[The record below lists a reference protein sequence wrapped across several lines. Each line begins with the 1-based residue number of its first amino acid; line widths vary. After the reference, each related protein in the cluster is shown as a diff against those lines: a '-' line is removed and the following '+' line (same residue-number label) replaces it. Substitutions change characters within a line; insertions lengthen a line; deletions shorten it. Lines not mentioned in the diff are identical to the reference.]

1 MGLACSSSH
10 GFDQQSATIECKIN
24 YIRAVSDGDVLC
36 TARVIHPGRRT
47 LVVEADVYQ
56 DEKLVAKAQGTFAL
70 ISALRKLRRT
80 FPRARWPDSGTR
92 AALSEWVNPAQKPGD
107 NASFHFTLVDRPD
120 HPHIG
125 ATDAELLNR
134 RLALLGKHEHLSLLE
149 QCLHGIERECLRV
162 TGEGRLAQTPHPEAL
177 GAALTHEQITTDYS
191 ESLLE
196 FITPALPNPADTLSS
211 LDKIHR
217 FAYSK
222 LGSEYLWSPSM
233 PCPLPAEEDIPIAYY
248 GTSNIGQLKYVYR
261 KGLALRYGKTMQ
273 CIAGIHYNFS
283 LPEDLWPLLKE
294 AEGFVGTDRDYQS
307 TAYIALIRNF
317 RRYSWLLMYLFGASP
332 ALDAGFLRGR
342 SHQLEVLDADT
353 LYLPYATSLR
363 MSDLGYQSNAQAGL
377 TPCYNDLAS
386 YTDSLREAV
395 ATPYAP
401 YVEVGTHKD
410 GEWVQLNTNILQ
422 IENEY
427 YSNIR
432 PKRVT
437 YTGERPIQALMAR
450 GIQYIEVRCLDINP
464 FLPMGIDLQESRF
477 LDAFLLY
484 CALNDSPLFADNEC
498 GNATSNFL
506 SVVKEGRRPG
516 LQLQRRGESVDM
528 KEWAAEL
535 LEQIAPLAAMLDQS
549 QGINEHS
556 QALDAQLAKVK
567 DSSLTPSAQVL
578 AAMSERKESFA
589 QFSLHQSQVHAEYF
603 RSEPLK
609 AEEQARFEE
618 LARSSLAQQAE
629 LEQNEVGDFD
639 VFVGSYQA
647 SILAISN

>member
-1 MGLACSSSH
+1 MS
-10 GFDQQSATIECKIN
+10 
-24 YIRAVSDGDVLC
+24 
-36 TARVIHPGRRT
+36 
-47 LVVEADVYQ
+47 
-56 DEKLVAKAQGTFAL
+56 
-70 ISALRKLRRT
+70 
-80 FPRARWPDSGTR
+80 
-92 AALSEWVNPAQKPGD
+92 
-107 NASFHFTLVDRPD
+107 
-120 HPHIG
+120 
-125 ATDAELLNR
+125 ELLNR
-134 RLALLGKHEHLSLLE
+134 RLALLGERANLSLLE

-162 TGEGRLAQTPHPEAL
+162 TGEGRLAQTPHPESL
-177 GAALTHEQITTDYS
+177 GSALTNEQITTDYS

-196 FITPALPNPADTLSS
+196 FITPALPDPADTLAS
-211 LDKIHR
+211 LDSIHR

-222 LGSEYLWSPSM
+222 LGNEYLWSPSM

-283 LPEDLWPLLKE
+283 LPEKLWPLLK
-294 AEGFVGTDRDYQS
+294 ADDGFVGTDRDYQS
-307 TAYIALIRNF
+307 AAYIALIRNF
-317 RRYSWLLMYLFGASP
+317 RRYSWLLMYLFGSSP

-342 SHQLEVLDADT
+342 SHQLEQLDADT

-363 MSDLGYQSNAQAGL
+363 MSDLGYQSSAQAGL
-377 TPCYNDLAS
+377 TPCYNDLNS
-386 YTDSLREAV
+386 YTDSLRRAV

-437 YTGERPIQALMAR
+437 YTGERPIQALVAR
-450 GIQYIEVRCLDINP
+450 GIQYVEVRLLDINP
-464 FLPMGIDLQESRF
+464 FLPTGIELPQARF

-484 CALNDSPLFADNEC
+484 CALNESPLLTSTTC

-516 LQLQRRGESVDM
+516 LQLQRDGQPVDM
-528 KEWAAEL
+528 KEWACEL
-535 LEQIAPLAAMLDQS
+535 LENIAPLAALLDQS
-549 QGINEHS
+549 HGGDAHS
-556 QALDAQLAKVK
+556 KALDAQLAKVQ

-578 AAMSERKESFA
+578 AAMSEHKESFA
-589 QFSLHQSQVHAEYF
+589 QFSLRQSQAHAEYF
-603 RSEPLK
+603 RREPL
-609 AEEQARFEE
+609 APDEQAKFEA
-618 LARSSLAQQAE
+618 LARTSLAQQTE

-639 VFVGSYQA
+639 VFVGAYQA

>member
-1 MGLACSSSH
+1 
-10 GFDQQSATIECKIN
+10 
-24 YIRAVSDGDVLC
+24 
-36 TARVIHPGRRT
+36 
-47 LVVEADVYQ
+47 
-56 DEKLVAKAQGTFAL
+56 
-70 ISALRKLRRT
+70 
-80 FPRARWPDSGTR
+80 
-92 AALSEWVNPAQKPGD
+92 
-107 NASFHFTLVDRPD
+107 
-120 HPHIG
+120 
-125 ATDAELLNR
+125 
-134 RLALLGKHEHLSLLE
+134 
-149 QCLHGIERECLRV
+149 
-162 TGEGRLAQTPHPEAL
+162 
-177 GAALTHEQITTDYS
+177 
-191 ESLLE
+191 
-196 FITPALPNPADTLSS
+196 
-211 LDKIHR
+211 
-217 FAYSK
+217 
-222 LGSEYLWSPSM
+222 M

-283 LPEDLWPLLKE
+283 LPEKLWPLLRE
-294 AEGFVGTDRDYQS
+294 AEGFVGTDRDFQS
-307 TAYIALIRNF
+307 SSYIALIRNF

-342 SHQLEVLDADT
+342 SHQLEQLDPDT

-386 YTDSLREAV
+386 YTDSLRKAV
-395 ATPYAP
+395 ATPYPP
-401 YVEVGTHKD
+401 YVEVGTHQD

-450 GIQYIEVRCLDINP
+450 GIQYVEVRCLDINP
-464 FLPMGIDLQESRF
+464 FLPMGIDVTESRF

-484 CALNDSPLFADNEC
+484 CALNDSPLLTNTSC
-498 GNATSNFL
+498 GDATSNFL

-516 LQLQRRGESVDM
+516 LQLQRDGETVEL
-528 KEWAAEL
+528 KVWAADL
-535 LEQIAPLAAMLDQS
+535 LEKIAPLAALLDQS
-549 QGINEHS
+549 HGGDAHS
-556 QALDAQLAKVK
+556 KALDAQLAKVK

-578 AAMSERKESFA
+578 ATMAEHKESFA
-589 QFSLHQSQVHAEYF
+589 QFSLRQSQAHAEFF
-603 RSEPLK
+603 RSEPL
-609 AEEQARFEE
+609 AADEQAKFEE

>member
-1 MGLACSSSH
+1 MS
-10 GFDQQSATIECKIN
+10 Q
-24 YIRAVSDGDVLC
+24 
-36 TARVIHPGRRT
+36 
-47 LVVEADVYQ
+47 
-56 DEKLVAKAQGTFAL
+56 
-70 ISALRKLRRT
+70 
-80 FPRARWPDSGTR
+80 
-92 AALSEWVNPAQKPGD
+92 
-107 NASFHFTLVDRPD
+107 
-120 HPHIG
+120 
-125 ATDAELLNR
+125 LLNR
-134 RLALLGKHEHLSLLE
+134 RLALLSERANLTLLE

-162 TGEGRLAQTPHPEAL
+162 TGDARLAQTPHPEAL
-177 GAALTHEQITTDYS
+177 GSALTNDQITTDYS

-196 FITPALPNPADTLSS
+196 FITPALPDPADTLAS

-222 LGSEYLWSPSM
+222 LGNEFLWSPSM
-233 PCPLPAEEDIPIAYY
+233 PCPLPAEADIPIAYY

-283 LPEDLWPLLKE
+283 LPEALWPVLKQ
-294 AEGFVGTDRDYQS
+294 AEGFVGSDRDYQS
-307 TAYIALIRNF
+307 SAYIALIRNF

-342 SHQLEVLDADT
+342 SHQLEQFDADT

-377 TPCYNDLAS
+377 TPCYNDLNS
-386 YTDSLREAV
+386 YTDSLRKAV

-401 YVEVGTHKD
+401 YVEIGTHQD

-437 YTGERPIQALMAR
+437 YTGERPIQALVSR
-450 GIQYIEVRCLDINP
+450 GVQYVEVRLLDINP
-464 FLPMGIDLQESRF
+464 FLPVGIDLPQARF

-484 CALNDSPLFADNEC
+484 CALQESPQFDGAEC
-498 GNATSNFL
+498 GSCSSNFL

-516 LQLQRRGESVDM
+516 LQLQRNGQPVDM

-535 LEQIAPLAAMLDQS
+535 LENIAPLAALLDQS
-549 QGINEHS
+549 HGGDAHS
-556 QALDAQLAKVK
+556 NALDEQLAKIK
-567 DSSLTPSAQVL
+567 DVSQTPSAKVL
-578 AAMSERKESFA
+578 ASMTEHKESFA
-589 QFSLHQSQVHAEYF
+589 QFSMRQSLAHAEFF
-603 RSEPLK
+603 RSQPLS
-609 AEEQARFEE
+609 AEEQTAFEE
-618 LARSSLAQQAE
+618 KARKSL
-629 LEQNEVGDFD
+629 LEQTEIEQTEEGDFD
-639 VFVGSYQA
+639 LFVASYQA

>member
-1 MGLACSSSH
+1 MS
-10 GFDQQSATIECKIN
+10 
-24 YIRAVSDGDVLC
+24 
-36 TARVIHPGRRT
+36 
-47 LVVEADVYQ
+47 
-56 DEKLVAKAQGTFAL
+56 
-70 ISALRKLRRT
+70 
-80 FPRARWPDSGTR
+80 
-92 AALSEWVNPAQKPGD
+92 
-107 NASFHFTLVDRPD
+107 
-120 HPHIG
+120 
-125 ATDAELLNR
+125 ELLNR
-134 RLALLGKHEHLSLLE
+134 RLALLGERANLSLLE

-162 TGEGRLAQTPHPEAL
+162 TGEGRLAQTPHPEEL
-177 GAALTHEQITTDYS
+177 GSALTNEQITTDYS

-196 FITPALPNPADTLSS
+196 FITPALPDPAETLAS

-222 LGSEYLWSPSM
+222 LGNEYLWSPSM

-283 LPEDLWPLLKE
+283 LPEKLWPLLKE

-307 TAYIALIRNF
+307 SAYIALIRNF

-342 SHQLEVLDADT
+342 SHQLEQLDPDT

-386 YTDSLREAV
+386 YTDSLRKAV
-395 ATPYAP
+395 ATPYSP
-401 YVEVGTHKD
+401 YVEIGTHQD

-437 YTGERPIQALMAR
+437 YTGERPIQALVAR
-450 GIQYIEVRCLDINP
+450 GIQYVEVRCLDINP
-464 FLPMGIDLQESRF
+464 FLPMGIDLPESRF

-484 CALNDSPLFADNEC
+484 CALNDSPLLTNTSC

-516 LQLQRRGESVDM
+516 LQLQRDGHPVDL
-528 KEWAAEL
+528 KEWAGEL
-535 LEQIAPLAAMLDQS
+535 LEKIAPLAAMLDQS
-549 QGINEHS
+549 HGGDAHS
-556 QALDAQLAKVK
+556 KALDVQLEKIK
-567 DSSLTPSAQVL
+567 DPSRTPSAQVL
-578 AAMSERKESFA
+578 AAMAEHKESFA
-589 QFSLHQSQVHAEYF
+589 QFSLRQSRAHAEFF
-603 RSEPLK
+603 RSEPLSS
-609 AEEQARFEE
+609 EDQAKFEDR
-618 LARSSLAQQAE
+618 AGSSLAEQVE

>member
-1 MGLACSSSH
+1 MS
-10 GFDQQSATIECKIN
+10 
-24 YIRAVSDGDVLC
+24 
-36 TARVIHPGRRT
+36 
-47 LVVEADVYQ
+47 
-56 DEKLVAKAQGTFAL
+56 
-70 ISALRKLRRT
+70 
-80 FPRARWPDSGTR
+80 
-92 AALSEWVNPAQKPGD
+92 
-107 NASFHFTLVDRPD
+107 
-120 HPHIG
+120 
-125 ATDAELLNR
+125 ELLNR
-134 RLALLGKHEHLSLLE
+134 RLALLGERANLSLLE

-162 TGEGRLAQTPHPEAL
+162 TSEGRLAQTPHPEAL
-177 GAALTHEQITTDYS
+177 GSALTNEKITTDYS

-196 FITPALPNPADTLSS
+196 FITPALPDPADTLAS
-211 LDKIHR
+211 LDRIHR

-222 LGSEYLWSPSM
+222 LGNEYLWSPSM

-283 LPEDLWPLLKE
+283 LPEKLWPLLRE
-294 AEGFVGTDRDYQS
+294 TEGFFGTDRDFQS
-307 TAYIALIRNF
+307 SSYIALIRNF

-342 SHQLEVLDADT
+342 SHQLEQLDPDT

-377 TPCYNDLAS
+377 TPCYNDLTS
-386 YTDSLREAV
+386 YTDSLRKAV

-437 YTGERPIQALMAR
+437 YSGERPIQALVAR
-450 GIQYIEVRCLDINP
+450 GIQYVEVRCLDINP
-464 FLPMGIDLQESRF
+464 FLPMGIDLTESRF
-477 LDAFLLY
+477 IDAFLLY
-484 CALNDSPLFADNEC
+484 CALNDSPLLTNTSC
-498 GNATSNFL
+498 SNATSNFL

-516 LQLQRRGESVDM
+516 LQLQRDGEPVEM
-528 KEWAAEL
+528 KAWAVEL
-535 LEQIAPLAAMLDQS
+535 LEKIAPLAALLDQS
-549 QGINEHS
+549 HGGDAHS
-556 QALDAQLAKVK
+556 KALDAQLAKVR
-567 DSSLTPSAQVL
+567 DPSLTPSAQVL
-578 AAMSERKESFA
+578 AAMAEHKESFA
-589 QFSLHQSQVHAEYF
+589 QFSLRQSQAHAEFF
-603 RSEPLK
+603 RSESLT
-609 AEEQARFEE
+609 ADEQAKFEE
-618 LARSSLAQQAE
+618 LARSSLVAQAE